1 VQIHRLLVDDA
12 LASLQTTAAGL
23 SEEEARR
30 RLAEFGPNQIQTIR
44 RASAIVLFLRELTH
58 FFAVILWIAV
68 GLAFI
73 AEGAAPGQGMATL
86 GIAII
91 GVILINGAFS
101 FWQEH
106 RAERAM
112 ASLQKLLPHDVS
124 VIRVGGAARL
134 SVADLVPGDVVC
146 LGEGDHVPADCR
158 LIEAFDVR
166 VNNATVTGESLPRAR
181 NADPCDEDDVL
192 QCKNVLLAGT
202 SVVYGQAIAVVF
214 ATGMRT
220 EFGRIAHLAQASGDV
235 PSPMQLEI
243 VRVSR
248 VVAVI
253 ATLLG
258 GMFFA
263 IGRAL
268 GVPFWESFLFG
279 IGIIV
284 ANVPEGLL
292 PTVTLAMAMASQ
304 RLARRNMIVR
314 HLPAVEALGSATVIC
329 TDKTGTLTENRMA
342 ARGLFVAGRLL
353 RPEEVSRN
361 GDWRR
366 HGRLA
371 ECALLCENVREA
383 ADGRLL
389 GDPMEVALVELAR
402 TLGAIDVYRRID
414 EVPFDSDRKRLSTL
428 HDTPDGRVLYMK
440 GAPEFVLRLCTRIE
454 TDHGV
459 EDLSA
464 EARSA
469 LGMAQDEMARAGL
482 RVLACAWRTV
492 PPDCPRERL
501 EEGLTCAGLIGLE
514 DPPRPQ
520 VPEAIRRCREAGIT
534 VIMATGDHPHTARA
548 IADQIGLTAGA
559 EPVIVLG
566 DHLRRLSDVQL
577 QLVLDA
583 PAIIFA
589 RIGADQKMRIVTA
602 LQRKGAVVA
611 VTGDGVNDAPALR
624 AANVGIAM
632 GVTGTDVAREAAD
645 MILVDDNFATIVS
658 AVEEGRAVFDNVR
671 KFLTYILTSN
681 VPEIVPYIAFVLARI
696 PLPLTII
703 QILAVDLGTDMV
715 PALGLGAE
723 RAEPDVM
730 RRPPR
735 LARQRLLDRRLLL
748 RAYGFLGPLE
758 AAAAMAAYFIVLR
771 GGGWQ
776 LGEALAATD
785 PLYRHA
791 TTACL
796 STIVVTQIAN
806 VFLCRSPTEAFWR
819 LPQGTNRLI
828 LTGIVVEV
836 ATLLAIVYT
845 PIGNAVF
852 ATTPVP
858 PAVWGFAVSFAAA
871 MAALEEGRKALA
883 RAARHTSYGDPHGK
897 PIADGQ

>member
-1 VQIHRLLVDDA
+1 VRINRLSPDEA
-12 LASLQTTAAGL
+12 LKSLQTTPTGL
-23 SEEEARR
+23 VQEEAQR
-30 RLAEFGPNQIQTIR
+30 RLAEFGPNQIETIR
-44 RASAIVLFLRELTH
+44 GPSAIVLFLRELTH
-58 FFAVILWIAV
+58 LFAIILWIAV

-73 AEGAAPGQGMATL
+73 AERASPGQGMATL

-112 ASLQKLLPHDVS
+112 ASLQTLLPREVS
-124 VIRVGGAARL
+124 VIRAGRAARL
-134 SVADLVPGDVVC
+134 PVSDLVPGDVVC
-146 LGEGDHVPADCR
+146 LSEGDNVPADCR

-166 VNNATVTGESLPRAR
+166 VNNATVTGEALPRAR
-181 NADPCDEDDVL
+181 NAAASDEDDVL
-192 QCKNVLLAGT
+192 QSKNVLLAGT
-202 SVVYGQAIAVVF
+202 SIAYGQGTAVVF

-220 EFGRIAHLAQASGDV
+220 EFGRIAHLAQVSGDA
-235 PSPMQLEI
+235 PSPMQIEI
-243 VRVSR
+243 ARVSR
-248 VVAVI
+248 VVAGL

-258 GMFFA
+258 VGFFA

-342 ARGLFVAGRLL
+342 ARRLFVGDRPL
-353 RPEEVSRN
+353 RPEDIRQDEA
-361 GDWRR
+361 WRR
-366 HGRLA
+366 HHGRLVQ
-371 ECALLCENVREA
+371 CALLCENVRETV
-383 ADGRLL
+383 DGRLL
-389 GDPMEVALVELAR
+389 GDPMEVALVEMAR
-402 TLGAIDVYRRID
+402 SFGIADSSRRID
-414 EVPFDSDRKRLSTL
+414 EVPFDSDRKRLSTV
-428 HDTPDGRVLYMK
+428 HDTSDGRVLYMK
-440 GAPEFVLRLCTRIE
+440 GAPEVVLGLCLRVE
-454 TDHGV
+454 TAQGV
-459 EDLSA
+459 VDLSV
-464 EARSA
+464 EARAAFSE
-469 LGMAQDEMARAGL
+469 AQNEMARAGL
-482 RVLACAWRTV
+482 RVLACAWRTL

-514 DPPRPQ
+514 DPARPE
-520 VPEAIRRCREAGIT
+520 VPDAIRRCKEAGIV
-534 VIMATGDHPHTARA
+534 VIMVTGDHPHTARA

-559 EPVIVLG
+559 EPVVVLG
-566 DHLRRLSDVQL
+566 DQLRHMSDVQL

-583 PAIIFA
+583 PAVIFA
-589 RIGADQKMRIVTA
+589 RIAADQKMRVVTT

-632 GVTGTDVAREAAD
+632 GATGTDVAREAAD
-645 MILVDDNFATIVS
+645 MILVDDNFATIVN

-681 VPEIVPYIAFVLARI
+681 VPEIVPYIVFVLARI

-703 QILAVDLGTDMV
+703 QILAVDLGTDIV

-723 RAEPDVM
+723 RPEPGVM
-730 RRPPR
+730 QRPPR
-735 LARQRLLDRRLLL
+735 PAQQRLLDLRLLL
-748 RAYGFLGPLE
+748 RAYAFLGPLE
-758 AAAAMAAYFIVLR
+758 AAAAMTTYGIVLV
-771 GGGWQ
+771 GNGWRF
-776 LGEALAATD
+776 GEPLAAAD

-796 STIVVTQIAN
+796 STIVVMQIAN
-806 VFLCRSPTEAFWR
+806 VFLCRSATEPFWR
-819 LPQGTNRLI
+819 LPQGINRII
-828 LTGIVVEV
+828 LAGV
-836 ATLLAIVYT
+836 TLEIAAILAIDYT
-845 PIGNAVF
+845 PIGNALF
-852 ATTPVP
+852 GTAPMSP
-858 PAVWGFAVSFAAA
+858 SVWGFALLFAIV
-871 MAALEEGRKALA
+871 MGMLEEGRKALVRA
-883 RAARHTSYGDPHGK
+883 RSDGTRAA
-897 PIADGQ
+897 A